1 MAKKKQ
7 RGNGAGTVY
16 PRKNKDGKVIGYR
29 GSYIVNGKRYYV
41 SAKTKTETEQKLR
54 QAMTDADRGLI
65 FKAGT
70 LTLGDYLDKWLS
82 NIQGTV
88 RQRTWE
94 RYEQLVRVHIKPALS
109 SIKLRDLTRAH
120 LKNLYGQKLESLSP
134 RTVQYI
140 HTTMHKA
147 LKDAMIDGLILKN
160 VAAHIRLPKPRKKE
174 INPLN
179 PDQAKAF
186 LTAAQGDRYEALFV
200 LAIHYGLRQGELLGL
215 KWSDVDLKEGTL
227 QVRRTMSESRA
238 GRIEEQPK
246 SGKGRRI
253 ELSQTTIEA
262 LKSHCERQQEEK
274 KGTEEYKDQGLI
286 FATTVGTPTNSKNLY
301 WRSFKPILERAGLP
315 NICFHELRHTCA
327 TIRFM
332 RGQHL
337 KRVQEL
343 LGHASIVQTMD
354 TYSHIIPGMWDDDVM
369 EDVLGGTSTAALLL
383 PPVV

>member
-1 MAKKKQ
+1 
-7 RGNGAGTVY
+7 
-16 PRKNKDGKVIGYR
+16 
-29 GSYIVNGKRYYV
+29 
-41 SAKTKTETEQKLR
+41 
-54 QAMTDADRGLI
+54 
-65 FKAGT
+65 
-70 LTLGDYLDKWLS
+70 
-82 NIQGTV
+82 
-88 RQRTWE
+88 
-94 RYEQLVRVHIKPALS
+94 
-109 SIKLRDLTRAH
+109 
-120 LKNLYGQKLESLSP
+120 
-134 RTVQYI
+134 
-140 HTTMHKA
+140 MHKA

-332 RGQHL
+332 RGQQP

-354 TYSHIIPGMWDDDVM
+354 TYSHVIPGMGDDDVM
-369 EDVLGGTSTAALLL
+369 EDVLS
-383 PPVV
+383 